1 MAMLAAAVVVPVA
14 SGAAAVDGV
23 ERTLTV
29 TGVVERVIV
38 ERSQSAPV
46 GTADPG
52 AQTRL
57 DVDGAVYDL
66 PAGLALNSRTGDR
79 IVVTLRAAPSL
90 TVAQALKE
98 IAVPDP
104 TDQAQVVSAV
114 PIGGQSTATATTG
127 DLSAVTLGAQTLTVL
142 PVYWDVPDAATVS
155 GLSAVATDA
164 ARYWATQ
171 SSGRIAVSP
180 SVRAWAKIPDP
191 GTCDSTAIF
200 SNALVA
206 NGSPT
211 VSDTQHVLVY
221 FPQRSDCGGWAG
233 IATVGGG
240 KVWVNGVPI
249 VDVFA
254 HELGHNFGLGHA
266 NTMTCTA
273 GGARVAMATP
283 VTASCVSQPYGDWA
297 DVMGIGLPRATGN
310 LNSAFADYLGFAA
323 VTDVTAGPV
332 SSSVQIW
339 PLASTSNTRAVKLT
353 TGDGT
358 LYVDYRPAVAP
369 DTRMPGWAGVQIHLR
384 RMENGV
390 PFTYLLDMNAPT
402 MSQFANAALA
412 TGSSW
417 DVPGMNVRITTQA
430 TGATA
435 TLGVTPA
442 STPVAQPQISPV
454 YRFWSPLFD
463 NAHFFTTSEDEAA
476 HIRATDTNWV
486 YEGVA
491 FSSYAAS
498 AGTCTAGTTAV
509 HRFYSQHFQSHFYTS
524 SDAEKESIQLNDPNW
539 VYEGVAYCGSPTL
552 QPGTTALYR
561 FWSPRFG
568 KHFYTASPAEAHQLD
583 VNDPNWDYEGIA
595 YYVLP

>member
-1 MAMLAAAVVVPVA
+1 M
-14 SGAAAVDGV
+14 SGAAAVDGA

-29 TGVVERVIV
+29 TGVLERVIV
-38 ERSQSAPV
+38 ERSQSGPV
-46 GTADPG
+46 GTVDPG

-57 DVDGAVYDL
+57 DVDGAVYYL
-66 PAGLALNSRTGDR
+66 PPGLALNSRTGDR
-79 IVVTLRAAPSL
+79 VVVTLRAAASL

-114 PIGGQSTATATTG
+114 PIAGPGMATAATG
-127 DLSAVTLGAQTLTVL
+127 DVSAVTLGAQTLTVL

-180 SVRAWAKIPDP
+180 SVRTWAKIPDP

-233 IATVGGG
+233 MATIGGG
-240 KVWVNGVPI
+240 KVWVNGTPI
-249 VDVFA
+249 DDVFA

-273 GGARVAMATP
+273 NGTRVAMATP
-283 VTASCVSQPYGDWA
+283 VTASCMYQPYGDEA
-297 DVMGIGLPRATGN
+297 DVMGVALPQATGN

-323 VTDVTAGPV
+323 VTDVTGGAP
-332 SSSVQIW
+332 SPSMEIW
-339 PLASTSNTRAVKLT
+339 PLSSMSSTRGIKLT
-353 TGDGT
+353 TSDGT
-358 LYVDYRPAVAP
+358 LYVDYRPSVVP

-384 RMENGV
+384 RIENEV
-390 PFTYLLDMNAPT
+390 PVTYLLDMNAPT

-417 DVPGMNVRITTQA
+417 DVPGMNVRITVQA

-435 TLGVTPA
+435 TLGVAPA
-442 STPVAQPQISPV
+442 STPAAQPQTAPV
-454 YRFWSPLFD
+454 YRFWSPLF
-463 NAHFFTTSEDEAA
+463 NNSHFFTTSGDEAA
-476 HIRATDTNWV
+476 HIQATDTNWI

-491 FSSYAAS
+491 FSAYVAT
-498 AGTCTAGTTAV
+498 GDTCAAGTTAV
-509 HRFYSQHFQSHFYTS
+509 YRFYSQHFQSHFYTS
-524 SDAEKESIQLNDPNW
+524 RDAEKVSIQLNDSNW
-539 VYEGVAYCGSPTL
+539 VYEGVAYCGSSTL

-561 FWSPRFG
+561 FWSPTFG
-568 KHFYTASPAEAHQLD
+568 KHFYTASQAEAHQLD
-583 VNDPNWDYEGIA
+583 VNDPSWDCEGIA
-595 YYVLP
+595 YYVVP